1 MQTDTRSLPSGRP
14 EPIPLTLVTGF
25 LGAGKTT
32 LLNRVLKDPAFSETV
47 VLVNEFGE
55 IGLDHLLM
63 ENAQDGMI
71 VMESGCMCCT
81 IRGELVVMLEDLLR
95 RRDNGRIAP
104 FKRLVI
110 ETTGLAD
117 PAPVLNVVTAHP
129 YLSLRYV
136 LDGVVT
142 LVDAVNG
149 AATLDAHREALRQ
162 VVAADLIVL
171 TKTDLAD
178 TGALASLQQRLRLLN
193 PGVAFAGSDITPD
206 HLINLGRFDLAD
218 KSPDLTLWLAQDARE
233 IEAGGHVHDG
243 EVPDHNHGTDVSR
256 HGDTIRSFVL
266 VTDQPVRFATFELF
280 WTLLRSS
287 HGPKLLRLKGLIQI
301 EEHPDQPLVVHAV
314 QAVLHPPTML
324 EAWPAHHGKA
334 DRRTRLVFITDGLD
348 EAFIRR
354 LWVAFLGNVPGEPG
368 QA

>member
-1 MQTDTRSLPSGRP
+1 MLAETFTQPTARP

-32 LLNRVLKDPAFSETV
+32 LLNRVLKDAAFSETV

-63 ENAQDGMI
+63 ENAADGMI

-129 YLSLRYV
+129 YLSMRYM

-149 AATLDAHREALRQ
+149 TATLDAHKEALRQ
-162 VVAADLIVL
+162 VVAADLIIM
-171 TKTDLAD
+171 TKADLAD
-178 TGALASLQQRLRLLN
+178 TETVASLQDRLHRLN
-193 PGVAFAGSDITPD
+193 PGVIFAACDIAPVA
-206 HLINLGRFDLAD
+206 LLNLGRFDLAG
-218 KSPDLTLWLAQDARE
+218 KLPDLAQWLAADARE
-233 IEAGGHVHDG
+233 IEAGGHIHDG
-243 EVPDHNHGTDVSR
+243 TGPEHTHGTDVSS

-266 VTDQPVRFATFELF
+266 VSEKPVRQATFELF

-301 EEHPDQPLVVHAV
+301 EEHPDQPLVVHGV
-314 QAVLHPPTML
+314 QAVLHPPTVL
-324 EAWPAHHGKA
+324 AAWPVQGTGKP
-334 DRRTRLVFITDGLD
+334 DRRSRLVFITDGLD
-348 EAFIRR
+348 EAFIRK
-354 LWVAFLGNVPGEPG
+354 LWAAFLGTAEP
-368 QA
+368 ATPI

>member
-1 MQTDTRSLPSGRP
+1 MLPETFTQPTARP
-14 EPIPLTLVTGF
+14 DPIPLTLITGF

-32 LLNRVLKDPAFSETV
+32 LLNRVLKDPAFGETV

-95 RRDNGRIAP
+95 RRDNGRITP

-129 YLSLRYV
+129 YLSMRYV

-149 AATLDAHREALRQ
+149 AVTLDAHKEALRQ
-162 VVAADLIVL
+162 VVAADLIVIS
-171 TKTDLAD
+171 KADLAQMD
-178 TGALASLQQRLRLLN
+178 TFASLQERLRQLN
-193 PGVAFAGSDITPD
+193 PGVAFAGSDIAPAS
-206 HLINLGRFDLAD
+206 LLNLGRFDLAD
-218 KSPDLTLWLAQDARE
+218 KSPDLAQWLAQDARE

-243 EVPDHNHGTDVSR
+243 SRPDHAHGTDVSR

-301 EEHPDQPLVVHAV
+301 EEHPDQPLVVHGV
-314 QAVLHPPTML
+314 QAVLHPPVLL
-324 EAWPAHHGKA
+324 EAWPAHHGRT

-348 EAFIRR
+348 EAFIRK
-354 LWVAFLGNVPGEPG
+354 LWAAFLGTAEATTP
-368 QA
+368 A